1 MGRNVERSAAPGAVV
16 ATLVPAVAARLAN
29 QHPSIE
35 SAVVNDVV
43 YQAACELVGVVTVP
57 EQLRC
62 MLDRR
67 ANGRL
72 AALAGAP
79 MPITTAR
86 DRTPSL
92 DSGDGPPL

>member
-1 MGRNVERSAAPGAVV
+1 MSRNVGRFAVPSAVV

-29 QHPSIE
+29 QHPSID
-35 SAVVNDVV
+35 SAVVDNVV

-86 DRTPSL
+86 EATQSL
-92 DSGDGPPL
+92 DSSSR